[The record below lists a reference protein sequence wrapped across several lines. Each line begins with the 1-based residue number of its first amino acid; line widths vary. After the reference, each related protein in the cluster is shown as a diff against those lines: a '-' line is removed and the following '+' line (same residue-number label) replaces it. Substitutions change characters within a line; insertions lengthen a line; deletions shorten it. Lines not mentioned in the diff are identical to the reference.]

1 MKYGPFQLE
10 LFKNETNNFLP
21 ISRGDPK
28 DSFDITWAGKIIYG
42 NPVFINK
49 FLYSTFEKACTDFKE
64 DPENTVFIFVVPK
77 WDTAPWWIDFRKYFD
92 IVEEYPTNTALFT
105 VPYRSHFIPQNTQLS
120 SDGRVLVGGT
130 EWPVVVLYKDI
141 NTATKLDSKLLA
153 HLRFGHVAGRKLQ
166 YLQDSGA
173 KLGLT
178 YGTKT
183 HTLHCDVCSA
193 SKATRMSFPA
203 SHRGG
208 STVPGQLIFTDILV
222 VNIESYEGYLYV
234 VQFTDD
240 ATRFTKVYFLKS
252 RTGVYSALE
261 KFLKWFPTQVNFT
274 SPMVVYNVQKI
285 CVRTVQS
292 DGAGEYTGE
301 EFSNILS
308 KHTVGLRTTA
318 PYVHENAAIAE
329 RLWRTLE
336 DMCRALLATSGLPKK
351 AWPIAFRHAVYLYN
365 KMTHPH
371 LENKISPYEK
381 LRGEKPDLSIVRTFG
396 SRAWAL
402 IAPDEPRRKQ
412 AGHKLDDRAEEYKY
426 VGHDETS
433 TTYLLYDQ
441 ENNKILRKGMVKIV
455 EDVDH
460 ALWKSDK
467 L

>member
-1 MKYGPFQLE
+1 MSSSLQ
-10 LFKNETNNFLP
+10 TMQ
-21 ISRGDPK
+21 RG
-28 DSFDITWAGKIIYG
+28 S
-42 NPVFINK
+42 
-49 FLYSTFEKACTDFKE
+49 L
-64 DPENTVFIFVVPK
+64 
-77 WDTAPWWIDFRKYFD
+77 
-92 IVEEYPTNTALFT
+92 
-105 VPYRSHFIPQNTQLS
+105 
-120 SDGRVLVGGT
+120 
-130 EWPVVVLYKDI
+130 
-141 NTATKLDSKLLA
+141 
-153 HLRFGHVAGRKLQ
+153 
-166 YLQDSGA
+166 
-173 KLGLT
+173 
-178 YGTKT
+178 
-183 HTLHCDVCSA
+183 
-193 SKATRMSFPA
+193 
-203 SHRGG
+203 
-208 STVPGQLIFTDILV
+208 
-222 VNIESYEGYLYV
+222 
-234 VQFTDD
+234 
-240 ATRFTKVYFLKS
+240 TKVYFLKS

-308 KHTVGLRTTA
+308 KYTVGLRTTA

-365 KMTHPH
+365 RMPHPH

-460 ALWKSDK
+460 YGKVISSKPKSNFTLRMPTDIPQPFK
-467 L
+467 FNYESTVSVNIDGFKVYYI